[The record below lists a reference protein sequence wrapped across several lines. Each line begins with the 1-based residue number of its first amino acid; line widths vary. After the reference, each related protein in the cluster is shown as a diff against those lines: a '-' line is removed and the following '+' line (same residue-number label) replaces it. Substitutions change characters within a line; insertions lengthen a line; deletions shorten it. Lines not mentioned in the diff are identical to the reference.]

1 MLVWMRHR
9 RWYIALG
16 VLLLLPGYLAGRE
29 SIVRGQE
36 PQDPTNNLYLPLLI
50 QPDLFSQNLPIW
62 AHNQPPSSH
71 EIALFR
77 RTILLQQ
84 PLENTELQ
92 IFADTR
98 YELWVDGVWIGRGPA
113 RFSSRLREYDTYSL
127 STLGTG
133 EHLIAVLVQW
143 SPNNRR
149 SESLAPYLQ
158 AHLSGTTGSGS
169 MIYYPTATNWKVRL
183 SDAWRSD
190 AALVH
195 TWGLIGSTELLDLS
209 RLPESWFRT
218 TFADDTWPYAVVRDI
233 SPVNISNYFEP
244 SLLQEDLLASKSSGL
259 TQSPGTRLA
268 TATDISYQPRS
279 IPVLVNQPMTVTVI
293 DRGVLSPGFRLGE
306 LIPPLT
312 DPHIITIDATGGI
325 TFTIETLT
333 QTISAQGGSIAL
345 DGLALQWVQAGLHRP
360 DVLQASRWITSGA
373 HQIAFSGMPSDGA
386 TFAVSTANINAS
398 SLPFSQGNHAGRRQ
412 LLAHP
417 ISAPDQVEV
426 ISNSGE
432 LSLQFDS
439 LPGYV
444 VLDLGRTV
452 HGRLSFQATSAPGAI
467 LDIGWDERLLSGTQ
481 RPLPYPGTQHAQW
494 NQVDSW
500 ILTGNP
506 RNLTTLDTRAGRYI
520 LITAWGQAPL
530 YLQNLVVLEERYPL
544 VQIGEF
550 HSSDPLLDQI
560 WQTGVDT
567 LYPNMT
573 DAYTDTPW
581 RERGQ
586 WWGDAF
592 VEDRINQVAF
602 GDTAL
607 LRRGLFYMADAFY
620 DSDSPGKAPNNNG
633 LHMLD
638 YTMLWVQNLAEY
650 YHLTGDIA
658 FLVKNY
664 PYLQAFMNGL
674 ESHQNSQT
682 GLLDLPQL
690 HWSLTAYIDVI
701 AFSSRYGQSAALNA
715 LYYQTLTSAASI
727 AQAIGDNNQ
736 AVAWSQKAGSV
747 QETVNALLYMPDQ
760 HRYLANIYQGTATA
774 PSPHAQAWTLSAGIT
789 PLGETEQVCTSLL
802 NMLSAD
808 PASPNVQAYGMHW
821 VLDALGRCNRIP
833 EALQLIKTFFGHM
846 LDNGATTWWESFGS
860 NKTYTSS
867 LSHGWS
873 GSPTWFLTT
882 YVLGARRTGVNTWEL
897 KPAFSGVAHA
907 EGQLPLAQGA
917 LSARWES
924 GSCSSHITV
933 SAPPGSSGN
942 ILLNNHPDAQL
953 YLNGVLID
961 PLDDF
966 ARNTGSNRNEISIPL
981 IEGDHSLEIRSA
993 CPN

>member
-1 MLVWMRHR
+1 MGGWC
-9 RWYIALG
+9 LG
-16 VLLLLPGYLAGRE
+16 WPWSG
-29 SIVRGQE
+29 
-36 PQDPTNNLYLPLLI
+36 
-50 QPDLFSQNLPIW
+50 
-62 AHNQPPSSH
+62 
-71 EIALFR
+71 ALFHPGFES
-77 RTILLQQ
+77 TTHTPSVL
-84 PLENTELQ
+84 
-92 IFADTR
+92 
-98 YELWVDGVWIGRGPA
+98 
-113 RFSSRLREYDTYSL
+113 SRA
-127 STLGTG
+127 G

-158 AHLSGTTGSGS
+158 AHLSGKTGSGS
-169 MIYYPTATNWKVRL
+169 IIYYPTATDWKVRL

-209 RLPESWFRT
+209 LLPESWFQI
-218 TFADDTWPYAVVRDI
+218 TFSDSTWPFAVVRDI

-244 SLLQEDLLASKSSGL
+244 SLLQEDLLASKSNDL
-259 TQSPGTRLA
+259 IQSPGTGL
-268 TATDISYQPRS
+268 TNGSDISYQPRS

-293 DRGVLSPGFRLGE
+293 DRGVLSSGFRLGE

-312 DPHIITIDATGGI
+312 DPHLITIDATGGI

-333 QTISAQGGSIAL
+333 QTISAQGGSITL
-345 DGLALQWVQAGLHRP
+345 DGLSLQWEQAGPHRP
-360 DVLQASRWITSGA
+360 DVLHASRWISSGA

-386 TFAVSTANINAS
+386 TFAVSTANINPS
-398 SLPFSQGNHAGRRQ
+398 SVPFSQGVHAGRRQ
-412 LLAHP
+412 LLAQP

-432 LSLQFDS
+432 LSLQFNS

-444 VLDLGRTV
+444 VLDLGRTI
-452 HGRLSFQATSAPGAI
+452 HGRLSFQATGAPGAI

-500 ILTGNP
+500 VLTGNP

-530 YLQNLVVLEERYPL
+530 YLQNLEVLEERFPL

-592 VEDRINQVAF
+592 VEDRINRVAF

-607 LRRGLFYMADAFY
+607 LRRGLLYMADAFY
-620 DSDSPGKAPNNNG
+620 DLNSPGKAPNNNG
-633 LHMLD
+633 LHMID
-638 YTMLWVQNLAEY
+638 YSMLWVQNLAEY
-650 YHLTGDIA
+650 YHLTGDTA

-690 HWSLTAYIDVI
+690 HWSLTAYIDVL

-747 QETVNALLYMPDQ
+747 KETVNALLYVPDQ
-760 HRYLANIYQGTATA
+760 HRYLANIYQGMAAA

-789 PLGETEQVCTSLL
+789 PSGDTEQVCASL
-802 NMLSAD
+802 
-808 PASPNVQAYGMHW
+808 
-821 VLDALGRCNRIP
+821 
-833 EALQLIKTFFGHM
+833 
-846 LDNGATTWWESFGS
+846 
-860 NKTYTSS
+860 
-867 LSHGWS
+867 
-873 GSPTWFLTT
+873 
-882 YVLGARRTGVNTWEL
+882 
-897 KPAFSGVAHA
+897 
-907 EGQLPLAQGA
+907 
-917 LSARWES
+917 
-924 GSCSSHITV
+924 
-933 SAPPGSSGN
+933 
-942 ILLNNHPDAQL
+942 
-953 YLNGVLID
+953 
-961 PLDDF
+961 
-966 ARNTGSNRNEISIPL
+966 
-981 IEGDHSLEIRSA
+981 
-993 CPN
+993 